1 MGAKTQT
8 ENKKLNVPAPGAYD
22 IPEKVSVVI
31 ETKIVLDNRKQ
42 RQNYG
47 REDNNQAACWCAWT
61 WTRWI

>member
-22 IPEKVSVVI
+22 IPEKVSFSI
-31 ETKIVLDNRKQ
+31 ETKLVLDNRKQ

-47 REDNNQAACWCAWT
+47 RENHNQAARWGTWA